1 MLVPRRVLIVS
12 LILALLPAWPPS
24 PDAQPAKKEARIGVL
39 GSGSPSDPQAP
50 RWMDGFRNGLRDA
63 GYVEGRN
70 LTIDWRFLEGAIDRL
85 PTLAAELVALKPD
98 VLVSAFRPG
107 IRALKQATST
117 IPIVM
122 AGAGDPVGAG
132 FIASFARPGGNIT
145 GLTSISPEL
154 DGKRLEILKET
165 VPGVSRVASLWEV
178 SATWPRYV
186 ESGFDIAARALG
198 LRVLPVSVRSV
209 DELPGAFE
217 TAVRERA
224 KAMFIDNGPLLN
236 THRARVAE
244 LAITHRLPWVAQDRV
259 YPVAGALMSYG
270 TDWDDLVR
278 RSASYVD
285 RILKGAK
292 PADLPVE
299 QPTKFELVIN
309 LKTAKALGLT
319 IPPSVLARADEL
331 IQ

>member
-1 MLVPRRVLIVS
+1 MTASRLFLTI
-12 LILALLPAWPPS
+12 ILTIGLLATPLAV
-24 PDAQPAKKEARIGVL
+24 DAQSAGKLPLIGIL
-39 GSGSPSDPQAP
+39 RPGSPPDPLLDA
-50 RWMDGFRNGLRDA
+50 FRQGLREL
-63 GYVEGRN
+63 GYDEGRN
-70 LTIDWRFLEGAIDRL
+70 INIEYRWAEGRDERFPG
-85 PTLAAELVALKPD
+85 LAADLVRLKVD
-98 VLVSAFRPG
+98 VIVAG
-107 IRALKQATST
+107 AGAAEAAKHATTT

-122 AGAGDPVGAG
+122 PVSGDPVRAG
-132 FIASFARPGGNIT
+132 LVASLARPGGNIT

-178 SATWPRYV
+178 SATWPRY
-186 ESGFDIAARALG
+186 EETGFDIAARALG

-224 KAMFIDNGPLLN
+224 NATFVDNGPLLA

-244 LAITHRLPWVAQDRV
+244 LAIKHRLPWVAQDRM

-278 RSASYVD
+278 RSAFYVD

-299 QPTKFELVIN
+299 QPTKFELVLN
-309 LKTAKALGLT
+309 MKTAKALGLT
-319 IPPSVLARADEL
+319 IPPSVLARADEV
-331 IQ
+331 IE